1 MDKPADLKL
10 IARYLSGE
18 CTQKEREVIEARMRF
33 DPELQHIVHLM
44 SEVWNVPES
53 DSDEV
58 DLETLWQEVALR
70 AGILRAVEK
79 RQLHKK
85 TWRLSRWTFQQRPIR
100 ALRYVAI
107 IALAVFIPYLIF
119 RTFGFPWASW
129 NREMNVVTVDT
140 GKRFTVTLEDGSRV
154 TLDAGSRLAYPK
166 EFETEVREVVL
177 EGEGFFE
184 IAPDTERPFIVRA
197 YNARVR
203 VLGTQF
209 NIRAW
214 ESSQGIVV
222 SVTEGKV
229 FLESSADVSNE
240 GVVLTQGQMS
250 ILKDDGIPSEPVD
263 VDAEKYLGW
272 MHNEIVFQDTPLGD
286 VLRQLERWYGLHF
299 ILSDPCLADERVS
312 VHIRKT
318 SVDDILE
325 LVSAL
330 SGRPFIRQG
339 QTVRFLDE

>member
-1 MDKPADLKL
+1 MGKPVDLKL
-10 IARYLSGE
+10 VARYMSGE
-18 CTQKEREVIEARMRF
+18 CTQEERDVIEARMPY
-33 DPELQHIVHLM
+33 DSQLQHLVDLM
-44 SEVWNVPES
+44 REVWNVPEA

-58 DLETLWQEVALR
+58 DLKVLWQEVALR

-85 TWRLSRWTFQQRPIR
+85 TWRLSQWTFRQHPVQ

-107 IALAVFIPYLIF
+107 IILAVFIPYLIF

-129 NREMNVVTVDT
+129 NREVNVITVDT

-166 EFETEVREVVL
+166 EFETEVREVIL

-184 IAPDTERPFIVRA
+184 IAPDTERPFTVHA

-203 VLGTQF
+203 VLGTKF

-229 FLESSADVSNE
+229 FLESSVDVSNA

-250 ILKDDGIPSEPVD
+250 ILKDNGIPSEPVD
-263 VDAEKYLGW
+263 VDAEEYLGW
-272 MHNEIVFQDTPLGD
+272 MHNEIVFHDAPLGE

-299 ILSDPCLADERVS
+299 LLSDPSLADERVS
-312 VHIRKT
+312 VHIRQT

-330 SGRPFIRQG
+330 SGCPFIRQG
-339 QTVRFLDE
+339 QTVRF